1 MVAGVVKGVDDPAGV
16 ALATLLFLRDG
27 VPVRRFFV
35 CFGFFASFLMATG
48 DAVSAAFSFG
58 VIEGG

>member
-1 MVAGVVKGVDDPAGV
+1 MVAGVVEGVDDPAGV

-27 VPVRRFFV
+27 VPVRRFFA
-35 CFGFFASFLMATG
+35 CFGFFASFLTVTG
-48 DAVSAAFSFG
+48 DAASDAISFG